1 MGSIFS
7 IQNRMFFEVGQNCQF
22 HFLIRRMGKCSI
34 EVDFIVILIQYK
46 LLITYLIWERQIEPF
61 CFHLEARSSLK
72 VCIELEL
79 DNKDFH

>member
-7 IQNRMFFEVGQNCQF
+7 IQKPYVFEGGQNCQF
-22 HFLIRRMGKCSI
+22 HFLIRRMAKCSI

-46 LLITYLIWERQIEPF
+46 LLITYLICERQIEPF
-61 CFHLEARSSLK
+61 CFHLEARSSSK